1 MNQIEA
7 MQIYVRVAELAS
19 FTQAAD
25 TLGLPKASVST
36 AIKQLEAQLAT
47 RLLHRTTRS
56 VQMTQDGL
64 IFYERSKDILADM
77 EELQSLFQQGEAE
90 ISGRLRVDLPNGIAR
105 NIIIPRLPEFLKLH
119 PRLEIELSCTDRRVD
134 VVREGFDCVIR
145 VGNLPDSAL
154 IARPLGYLR
163 QINCASPEYLARHGI
178 PKTPE
183 DLAQH
188 KLIHY
193 ASNFGGKPVGFE
205 YQVHTP
211 NKVHNKIQE
220 MAGSITVNN
229 SDAYQAACLAG
240 LGIIQAPEIGLSSLI
255 EQGKLVTILDNY
267 LAEAMPISF
276 IYANRRHLPKR
287 TQSFMHWVVE
297 IMRPSTLNSATF
309 AARIS
314 H

>member
-1 MNQIEA
+1 MNQIVA

-105 NIIIPRLPEFLKLH
+105 NIIIPNLPEFLQLH

-145 VGNLPDSAL
+145 VGKLPDSAL
-154 IARPLGYLR
+154 IARPLGFLR
-163 QINCASPEYLARHGI
+163 QINCASPEYLARHGVPQTI
-178 PKTPE
+178 E
-183 DLAQH
+183 DLAHH

-205 YQVHTP
+205 YQMHQQ

-240 LGIIQAPEIGLSSLI
+240 LGIIQAPEIGLRGLI
-255 EQGKLVTILDNY
+255 QQGKLVTILDDY
-267 LAEAMPISF
+267 LAESMPISF
-276 IYANRRHLPKR
+276 IYAHRRHLPKR
-287 TQSFMHWVVE
+287 MQSFMQWVVE
-297 IMRPSTLNSATF
+297 LLRQVL
-309 AARIS
+309 
-314 H
+314 